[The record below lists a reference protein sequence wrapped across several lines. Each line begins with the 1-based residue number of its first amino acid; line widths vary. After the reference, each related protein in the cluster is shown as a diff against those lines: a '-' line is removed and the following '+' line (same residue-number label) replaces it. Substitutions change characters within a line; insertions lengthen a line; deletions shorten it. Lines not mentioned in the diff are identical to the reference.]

1 MLSKDS
7 MEMESRVRC
16 KKLTD
21 NAIVDSRFTRH
32 APEILQTKCIGL
44 ITASTKLVEMSDG
57 LTARCVHRR
66 MSNLNLV
73 HYQGYNDA

>member
-1 MLSKDS
+1 

-57 LTARCVHRR
+57 LTAARCVHRR
-66 MSNLNLV
+66 MSNLNRVQLSEI
-73 HYQGYNDA
+73 